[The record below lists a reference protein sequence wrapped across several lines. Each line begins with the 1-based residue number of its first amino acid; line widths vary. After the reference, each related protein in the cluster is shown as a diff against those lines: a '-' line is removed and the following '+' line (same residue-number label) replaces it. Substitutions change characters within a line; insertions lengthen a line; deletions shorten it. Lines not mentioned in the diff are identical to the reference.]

1 MANRTRDIR
10 PVSPTTTDHPDW
22 LGSLFVGKGPPITDP
37 GSDDV
42 LDLVRDLVE
51 AFEAE
56 DLSWCHWKSNEALAA
71 SASGINDLDLLVRRD
86 QVGRCRALLHRL
98 GFVQALQHP
107 SRRIPGVL
115 DFHGHDARLGRPV
128 HVHLHTQL
136 VLGDDMTKNHRLP
149 IEEEYLASCRPDGH
163 FPVPAPEFEYVVFI
177 LRMVLK
183 HCAWDAMLMLQGRL
197 SSSERRELRQLSEQ
211 APRQAAHALVDR
223 LLPEVGGA
231 LFACCEAVIEA
242 PGGARSRA
250 RVERA
255 LVVAL
260 EPYARRS
267 SLVDVPLKATRR
279 VYWLGRRWV
288 APRSRRKSL
297 ADGGLV
303 VAVSGGDALRRQRL
317 VADLDAWLCRD
328 VAVHPM
334 TFGARPRR
342 AARRVRHLA
351 AAGGLVLVPDHPATS
366 GHRPV
371 GFPRPDLELDLDR
384 PCADTPDDPDHRVAG
399 VDAPTAEER
408 LAAARRTLWNRL

>member
-1 MANRTRDIR
+1 
-10 PVSPTTTDHPDW
+10 
-22 LGSLFVGKGPPITDP
+22 
-37 GSDDV
+37 V

-56 DLSWCHWKSNEALAA
+56 DISWCHWKSNEAIAA

-86 QVGRCRALLHRL
+86 QVGRCRAVLHRL
-98 GFVQALQHP
+98 GFVQSLQHP

-115 DFHGHDARLGRPV
+115 DFHGHDVRLGRPV

-149 IEEEYLASCRPDGH
+149 IEEEYLASCRPDGL

-211 APRQAAHALVDR
+211 APPEASHALVDR

-231 LFACCEAVIEA
+231 LFARCEAAIEA
-242 PGGARSRA
+242 PGDPTSRA

-260 EPYARRS
+260 APYARRS

-297 ADGGLV
+297 ADGGMV
-303 VAVSGGDALRRQRL
+303 VAVSGGDAHRRQRL

-351 AAGGLVLVPDHPATS
+351 AAGGVVLVPDHPATS
-366 GHRPV
+366 GRRPV
-371 GFPRPDLELDLDR
+371 GYPRPDLELDLDR
-384 PCADTPDDPDHRVAG
+384 PWAGTPDDPDHRVAG

-408 LAAARRTLWNRL
+408 LAAARRALWNRL